1 MRPST
6 RRAMVLTATT
16 ALAASLVPAASTSAA
31 PAAPAAPAATTVK
44 SSPGFNLT
52 VEPLWSGVNERLTV
66 IGELYDSKTYRP
78 LTGRSISLQARNV
91 GSTTWRTV
99 ARPETNSNGA
109 FSVSLTADRSKTYR
123 AVYSGNAW
131 YTGRHSNWERQTAKP
146 GKWVRTTAKPVA
158 TSNGGTKVTGRITQ
172 LVASP
177 TRPLRYVNV
186 HIQARQAYG
195 TYWFDAGSTK
205 TNGHGYFGWN
215 TSVKPS
221 ACYRYRA
228 IYKGNSNGW
237 AAKSTTA
244 EWSNCG

>member
-1 MRPST
+1 MMPTSLPSPSVT
-6 RRAMVLTATT
+6 PVTPKPLRLMVSSASAIERAIRKYYYGG
-16 ALAASLVPAASTSAA
+16 AS
-31 PAAPAAPAATTVK
+31 
-44 SSPGFNLT
+44 N
-52 VEPLWSGVNERLTV
+52 
-66 IGELYDSKTYRP
+66 
-78 LTGRSISLQARNV
+78 
-91 GSTTWRTV
+91 
-99 ARPETNSNGA
+99 
-109 FSVSLTADRSKTYR
+109 
-123 AVYSGNAW
+123 
-131 YTGRHSNWERQTAKP
+131 
-146 GKWVRTTAKPVA
+146 TTAKPVA

>member
-1 MRPST
+1 
-6 RRAMVLTATT
+6 MV
-16 ALAASLVPAASTSAA
+16 
-31 PAAPAAPAATTVK
+31 
-44 SSPGFNLT
+44 SSRGLGD
-52 VEPLWSGVNERLTV
+52 VYKR
-66 IGELYDSKTYRP
+66 
-78 LTGRSISLQARNV
+78 Q
-91 GSTTWRTV
+91 
-99 ARPETNSNGA
+99 
-109 FSVSLTADRSKTYR
+109 
-123 AVYSGNAW
+123 VYSGNAW

-244 EWSNCG
+244 EWLSLIHISEPTRRHHVSRMPSSA